1 MMQQPPPFQLPPSLL
16 PKPKKVRSRV
26 LTVMLWIRLISDLFI
41 VGLGAI
47 AYTTLGSQSDVTIPR
62 AQAQRLANILL
73 VVMVVAFVELLGVV
87 GMFNFKKWGAY
98 VLLGFSAINIMSN
111 LSAGN
116 RWSAL
121 ITLITTLVIGGGVY
135 PRWSDY
141 E

>member
-16 PKPKKVRSRV
+16 PKPKKVRSW
-26 LTVMLWIRLISDLFI
+26 LLSLMLWLRLVLDLLI
-41 VGLGAI
+41 VGVGAI
-47 AYTTLGSQSDVTIPR
+47 SYSELGSQSDVTIPR
-62 AQAQRLANILL
+62 AQAQRLGNILL
-73 VVMVVAFVELLGVV
+73 IVMSVAFVELLGVV
-87 GMFNFKKWGAY
+87 GMFNFKKWGVY
-98 VLLGFSAINIMSN
+98 ILLGFSAINIMSN

-121 ITLITTLVIGGGVY
+121 ATLLTTLVIGATVY